1 MDAATGSGF
10 YLHRGSLRLETSG
23 NAITLRGRSVRR
35 IDLTVDYAVT
45 NRLFELDAS
54 YPQVY
59 LHGTVQ
65 HCSNFG
71 GTIGVSLKGGHPS
84 RFIVMKGYLNGKVEE
99 GVSIEMNGSSD
110 AQFTLGESR
119 DDAAIVDHPSTGD
132 LIATAGTLLLAKR
145 ALWRNGTNI
154 VVRGT
159 GKLKTSA
166 ANQFNRE
173 HTVMKLSE
181 DGVVEIPEGVMQ
193 VVRELHIDGVRVPG
207 GVYGG
212 AGAPN
217 SANKA
222 YAKHFAGAGILKTFC
237 GMTIVVR

>member
-1 MDAATGSGF
+1 MAREQTFTIYSDLESSGD
-10 YLHRGSLRLETSG
+10 LEVQKG
-23 NAITLRGRSVRR
+23 TLCLAEKFNK
-35 IDLTVDYAVT
+35 D
-45 NRLFELDAS
+45 
-54 YPQVY
+54 
-59 LHGTVQ
+59 
-65 HCSNFG
+65 
-71 GTIGVSLKGGHPS
+71 
-84 RFIVMKGYLNGKVEE
+84 GKLV
-99 GVSIEMNGSSD
+99 
-110 AQFTLGESR
+110 
-119 DDAAIVDHPSTGD
+119 STG
-132 LIATAGTLLLAKR
+132 A
-145 ALWRNGTNI
+145 WRNGTNI

-193 VVRELHIDGVRVPG
+193 VVRELHVDGVRVPG